1 MILFLRLIKN
11 LKELLMKKLKQRN
24 LFVNF
29 AAKNL
34 QKNSR
39 LEVIS
44 QKLIQVKVIN
54 TEKKY

>member
-1 MILFLRLIKN
+1 MKQWN
-11 LKELLMKKLKQRN
+11 L
-24 LFVNF
+24 VVIF

>member
-1 MILFLRLIKN
+1 MLFLRLIKN